1 MKLKRKYLTPE
12 DKRYKSWLRGDRYGP
27 VPSEVVK
34 PWLEELVERVGTKV
48 EAASIIGCDES
59 LIRMA
64 ITGKRKAISH
74 HYAELIA
81 IACGKSLDL
90 SEMTSVDGMDG
101 WSPAGRFCGDGL
113 AVFDGCGTWFHEH
126 HASGLCEECYDRE
139 VRGVGP
145 SEPRDVR
152 MARSVR
158 S

>member
-12 DKRYKSWLRGDRYGP
+12 DRDYKRWLMGGRRDS
-27 VPSEVVK
+27 VPSKIVK
-34 PWLEELVERVGTKV
+34 PWLEMMVDQCGTKV
-48 EAASIIGCDES
+48 EAAVLIGCDES
-59 LIRMA
+59 LIRMVL
-64 ITGKRKAISH
+64 TGKRKSISH

-81 IACGKSLDL
+81 IACGKALDL
-90 SEMTSVDGMDG
+90 SMMTSVDGEDG
-101 WSPAGRFCGDGL
+101 WSSVGRFCGDGL

-152 MARSVR
+152 MARRVAS
-158 S
+158 

>member
-34 PWLEELVERVGTKV
+34 PWVDLLVSRHGTNTG
-48 EAASIIGCDES
+48 AAKIIGCDES
-59 LIRMA
+59 LVRLVR
-64 ITGKRKAISH
+64 TGKRKAISH

-90 SEMTSVDGMDG
+90 SEMTSADGEDG

-113 AVFDGCGTWFHEH
+113 AAFEGCGTWFHPH
-126 HASGLCEECYDRE
+126 FMGGMCEECYDRE
-139 VRGVGP
+139 VLGVGP
-145 SEPRDVR
+145 KEPRDVR
-152 MARSVR
+152 MARKVAS
-158 S
+158 